1 MVNSDLFNWPVRT
14 FSIDQFRPFPMFSSD
29 PKQILTLANSDHVSK
44 KKKKLDLNLIRTLAN
59 SDPFSKKKKKKKKKI
74 SLANSNLDFAGN
86 ELTSGR
92 GPN

>member
-1 MVNSDLFNWPVRT
+1 
-14 FSIDQFRPFPMFSSD
+14 MFSSD

-44 KKKKLDLNLIRTLAN
+44 KKSDLNLIRTLAN
-59 SDPFSKKKKKKKKKI
+59 SDPISKEKK
-74 SLANSNLDFAGN
+74 SLANSNLDFAGY